1 MGSPRPAVAWRC
13 NEGPEAEMNPTLMQ
27 DLAATIAADRRR
39 EAERFRAA
47 AQIRD
52 GWARRLAGLMRR
64 PGGDPCAAE
73 RLVISPDGPTASSA
87 GSRGR

>member
-39 EAERFRAA
+39 EAQRFRAA
-47 AQIRD
+47 A
-52 GWARRLAGLMRR
+52 AAGR
-64 PGGDPCAAE
+64 
-73 RLVISPDGPTASSA
+73 A
-87 GSRGR
+87 GSEGTPTRVPALRRMLGARWAPPAPASPPPS